1 MPSDVP
7 LDVLLDPSARV
18 PSPTGNTLLDVAR
31 RAMARWSNGEQHIAA
46 RALAVRALA
55 DLGPEVLRARAKAV
69 ARSEFATESDLVTV
83 ARFVPG
89 AVLAEALGFDDP
101 RAASRRQGLVTRAIA
116 PEDGAVPVD
125 AAVSE
130 SLSWLLGASG
140 GATFE
145 ECANRVALLHQCHD
159 ATAALIS
166 RAGMRLMD
174 RSDPAAGDAAAD
186 RTVDNLIDDVLAA
199 DPPVVSTT
207 RVVTQGDEVTV
218 PLHGRPFGAGVHACP
233 GEVVARAL
241 AAGVVDALLASGRRP
256 IAGPV
261 ELERHPHLRIPR
273 TLPLYSS

>member
-1 MPSDVP
+1 MP
-7 LDVLLDPSARV
+7 
-18 PSPTGNTLLDVAR
+18 
-31 RAMARWSNGEQHIAA
+31 I
-46 RALAVRALA
+46 
-55 DLGPEVLRARAKAV
+55 
-69 ARSEFATESDLVTV
+69 
-83 ARFVPG
+83 
-89 AVLAEALGFDDP
+89 
-101 RAASRRQGLVTRAIA
+101 
-116 PEDGAVPVD
+116 D

-186 RTVDNLIDDVLAA
+186 RTADNLIDDVLAA

>member
-1 MPSDVP
+1 
-7 LDVLLDPSARV
+7 
-18 PSPTGNTLLDVAR
+18 
-31 RAMARWSNGEQHIAA
+31 MARWSNGEQHIAA